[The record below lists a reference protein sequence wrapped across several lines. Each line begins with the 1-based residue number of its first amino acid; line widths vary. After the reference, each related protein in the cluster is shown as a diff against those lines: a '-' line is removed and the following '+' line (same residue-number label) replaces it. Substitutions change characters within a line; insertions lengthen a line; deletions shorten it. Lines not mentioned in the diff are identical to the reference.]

1 MKEEIFLKKIGQ
13 RIKEMREAKGLSQ
26 QELAAKLDYEKS
38 NMSRLESGRVNP
50 RITTLQNVADA
61 LKITLPELLDID

>member
-1 MKEEIFLKKIGQ
+1 LKEEIFLKKIGQ

>member
-1 MKEEIFLKKIGQ
+1 MKEETLLKKIGQ
-13 RIKEMREAKGLSQ
+13 RIKEIREVKGLSQ

-50 RITTLQNVADA
+50 RITTLQNVANA
-61 LKITLPELLDID
+61 LNITLSELLTI

>member
-1 MKEEIFLKKIGQ
+1 LEEKIFLQKIGK
-13 RIKEMREAKGLSQ
+13 RIKEVRESKGLSQ

-50 RITTLQNVADA
+50 RITTLKHVAEA
-61 LKITLPELLDID
+61 LEVPIMELVSI